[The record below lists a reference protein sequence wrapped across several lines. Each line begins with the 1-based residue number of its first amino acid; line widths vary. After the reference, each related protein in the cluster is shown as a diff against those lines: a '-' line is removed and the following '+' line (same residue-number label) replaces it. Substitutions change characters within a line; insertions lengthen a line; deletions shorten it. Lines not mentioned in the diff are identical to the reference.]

1 MHIMPLI
8 CLLAICL
15 SVLPATA
22 QFWQATTGPA
32 ASVTCLVTN
41 SKGHVFAGTDY
52 SKVYRTTDRGDN
64 WDFSD
69 KGIDDG
75 VNFVTISSLKLGA
88 NDDIYAAVNGVGLFR
103 SRDNGSTWQK
113 LDIGLNISPSSRIC
127 VNTKIT
133 SNGTTNIFVGY
144 DNGPAELLMRL
155 SLNNGDS
162 FVEVP
167 RSTIPGETSA
177 LFEVFQSPNS
187 DKLFVL
193 VAYNKG
199 LYRSTNR
206 GTSWTRIDSDPQ
218 SGESDDN
225 FRVMSYDELGHLY
238 IGRNALPASTK
249 SKNAVVMKSTNDGDS
264 WTYLTTG
271 WDNNDITNNRV
282 TGIAVGKAGNIW
294 ATTDKVSGPFHSTNY
309 GATWTLIRDGL
320 EGADGSSNG
329 VVISKDNHVF
339 VALKGSFVHRHLDP
353 NSDVEDGLSHG
364 LALDVTPQPVRETIA
379 FSLSSEHDADV
390 VLNVYSASGQ
400 EVLPQ
405 SQLQISARSAT
416 RLTLHADALAPGA
429 YVAVVR
435 IGQRTMT
442 RTFVKAE

>member
-1 MHIMPLI
+1 MHIMPLVW
-8 CLLAICL
+8 LLALCL
-15 SVLPATA
+15 SVMSATA
-22 QFWQATTGPA
+22 QFWQATSGPA

-88 NDDIYAAVNGVGLFR
+88 NDDLYAAVNGVGLFR

-113 LDIGLNISPSSRIC
+113 LDIGINISPSARIC
-127 VNTKIT
+127 VNTKLT

-155 SLNNGDS
+155 SLDNGDS

-167 RSTIPGETSA
+167 RSNIPGATSA

-225 FRVMSYDELGHLY
+225 FRVMSFDELGHLY

-264 WTYLTTG
+264 WTYLTSG
-271 WDNNDITNNRV
+271 WDNSDITNNRV
-282 TGIAVGKAGNIW
+282 TGIAIGKAGNIW

-320 EGADGSSNG
+320 ESADGSSNG

-353 NSDVEDGLSHG
+353 NADVEDGRPFG
-364 LALDVTPQPVRETIA
+364 LALDVSPVPVRETVA
-379 FSLSSEHDADV
+379 FSISSEYDATV
-390 VLNVYSASGQ
+390 VLSVYAASGQ
-400 EVLPQ
+400 EVLSQ
-405 SQLQISARSAT
+405 SIMQLGAHSAN
-416 RLTLHADALAPGA
+416 RLTLHADAFAPGA

-435 IGQRTMT
+435 MGQHTLT
-442 RTFVKAE
+442 RTFVKVD

>member
-8 CLLAICL
+8 WLLAFCL
-15 SVLPATA
+15 SVMSATA
-22 QFWQATTGPA
+22 QFWQATSGPA
-32 ASVTCLVTN
+32 ASVTCLVSN

-75 VNFVTISSLKLGA
+75 VNFVTISNLKLGA

-113 LDIGLNISPSSRIC
+113 LDIGINISPSSRIC

-155 SLNNGDS
+155 SLDNGDS

-167 RSTIPGETSA
+167 RSNIPGATSA

-225 FRVMSYDELGHLY
+225 FRVMSFDELGHLY

-264 WTYLTTG
+264 WTYLTSG
-271 WDNNDITNNRV
+271 WDNSDITNNRV

-320 EGADGSSNG
+320 ESADGSSNG

-353 NSDVEDGLSHG
+353 NADVEEGLPYG
-364 LALDVTPQPVRETIA
+364 LTLDVSPQPVRETVA
-379 FSLSSEHDADV
+379 FNLHSEHDAAV

-405 SQLQISARSAT
+405 SGMQLNARNAT
-416 RLTLHADALAPGA
+416 RLTLHAEALAPGA

-435 IGQRTMT
+435 MGQRTLT
-442 RTFVKAE
+442 RTFVKAD